1 MSDMNNGYERTLDI
15 NILTYVNGV
24 NTGSVVESGLGIF
37 PDSGVTSYSG
47 NTYGAITMLEMQELD
62 EKSYE
67 QRMNDFCDY
76 LQLKYNG
83 LIISNRAVNGNT
95 TDNAPRRINFGAC
108 PITIAKH
115 DITISNSLVYLYG
128 ISSDTQNITMSSTDS
143 WTINGYPS
151 IISVTPT
158 SGGSTTKQLLQCTRT
173 NWGNDTLTIQNL
185 NNNQVASCTIQALY
199 LNVSQHTVSLSD
211 TNSGVTI
218 GVSIAGGLDD
228 YNVITSGDTNYFT
241 VTKGIIIPGNTLTAT
256 NITVVSITSSQ
267 NRTLTITLQH
277 VSNPL
282 LQQTINVN
290 YTATSIMAM
299 VYMGGTTSYTTAS
312 AACGSATAGRGYYIN
327 PAQNAGLT
335 TKNILYND
343 SALTTPVTVAYPDYI
358 NNYIALSLQGTGP
371 WYVVQLG
378 TDGYIT
384 YVSPCKS

>member
-1 MSDMNNGYERTLDI
+1 MGDINNGYERTLDI
-15 NILTYVNGV
+15 NILTYINGV

-37 PDSGVTSYSG
+37 PDSGMTSYSG
-47 NTYGAITMLEMQELD
+47 NTYGAITILEMEELD
-62 EKSYE
+62 EASYE

-83 LIISNRAVNGNT
+83 LIISNRTVNGNT
-95 TDNAPRRINFGAC
+95 TENVPRRINSGAC
-108 PITIAKH
+108 PITIAEH
-115 DITISNSLVYLYG
+115 DITISNSLVYSYG
-128 ISSDTQNITMSSTDS
+128 ITSDIQNINISSTDP
-143 WTINGYPS
+143 WIINGLPS

-158 SGGSTTKQLLQCTRT
+158 SGDSTTTQLQCTRT

-199 LNVSQHTVSLSD
+199 LNVTQHTVSLSD

-218 GVSIAGGLDD
+218 GVSIAGGLDN
-228 YNVITSGDTNYFT
+228 YNVTTSGDTNYFT

-256 NITVVSITSSQ
+256 NITVASITSSQ

-299 VYMGGTTSYTTAS
+299 VYMGGTTTYDTPLD
-312 AACGSATAGRGYYIN
+312 ACRSATAGTGYYIN

-335 TKNILYND
+335 TKNILYID
-343 SALTTPVTVAYPDYI
+343 SALTTPVTVAYPNEY
-358 NNYIALSLQGTGP
+358 NGKYIALSLQGTGP

-384 YVSPCKS
+384 YVSPC